1 MITTDN
7 VHLRDARETDRDTI
21 RAVTLG
27 AYEDYATQWFW
38 ETYQQNILSTL
49 NDIHP
54 AEQIVAEYAGRIVG
68 AVLLYPIGTV
78 VERPDVGSIRTD
90 APEIR
95 LLAVA
100 PTARGRGVG
109 RALVQEC
116 IRRAHQSGA
125 SMLTLH
131 TTDVM
136 QPALRLYTQ
145 IGFVRAPELDF
156 HPTPDITVKGYCLR
170 LE

>member
-38 ETYQQNILSTL
+38 ETYQRNILSTL
-49 NDIHP
+49 SDFHP
-54 AEQIVAEYAGRIVG
+54 AEQIVAEHAGRIVG
-68 AVLLYPIGTV
+68 TVLLYPSGAV
-78 VERPDVGSIRTD
+78 VERPDVGSIRME

-100 PTARGRGVG
+100 PAARGHGVG
-109 RALVQEC
+109 KALVQEC
-116 IRRAHQSGA
+116 IRRARQSGA
-125 SMLTLH
+125 PMLTLH

-136 QPALRLYTQ
+136 QPAIRLYTQ

-156 HPTPDITVKGYCLR
+156 HPTPAITVKGYCLP